1 MLPAIMS
8 FDASDPRS
16 MEEWAL
22 HHAAE
27 HNEVRQAIQTQGKGN
42 LVQRELYPVNWQ
54 DWTAWA
60 MRHQLAHNEENGV
73 LGIAGTD
80 LQSVDFRNKKDA
92 EEWHFNH
99 YREHLEQRTTLKI

>member
-8 FDASDPRS
+8 FDYQDPHSRL
-16 MEEWAL
+16 EWEL

-27 HNEVRQAIQTQGKGN
+27 HTEVRQAIQSQGIAIVPN
-42 LVQRELYPVNWQ
+42 HELYPVNWQ
-54 DWTAWA
+54 DWQAWA
-60 MRHQLAHNEENGV
+60 LRHQLAHNEENSV

-80 LQSVDFRNKKDA
+80 LQGVNFRDRKAA

-99 YREHLEQRTTLKI
+99 FSEHLAQRAKLKI